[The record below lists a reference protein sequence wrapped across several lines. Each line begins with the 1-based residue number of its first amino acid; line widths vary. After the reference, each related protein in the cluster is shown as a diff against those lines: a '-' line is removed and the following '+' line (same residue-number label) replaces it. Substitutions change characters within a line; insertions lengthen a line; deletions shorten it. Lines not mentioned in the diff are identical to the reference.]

1 MEVIKPTM
9 MNVCL
14 IMCRV
19 KCYVY
24 LATQRAVKREPR
36 CSKALFWSSLKKK
49 KHLKFTPLKKKIAT
63 HTDRWEGA
71 GIGGTLSLYTWTGTR
86 VFNAS

>member
-14 IMCRV
+14 RMCRV

-24 LATQRAVKREPR
+24 LATQRAVMREPR
-36 CSKALFWSSLKKK
+36 CSKALLVLIEKKK
-49 KHLKFTPLKKKIAT
+49 KAFKIHPT
-63 HTDRWEGA
+63 
-71 GIGGTLSLYTWTGTR
+71 
-86 VFNAS
+86 

>member
-49 KHLKFTPLKKKIAT
+49 KHLKFTPLKKKLQ
-63 HTDRWEGA
+63 HTLT
-71 GIGGTLSLYTWTGTR
+71 GGREQALVVHCL
-86 VFNAS
+86 